1 MTHIG
6 EEDLV
11 LLYYNEPGVPEE
23 LRAHLG
29 ECVECRAA
37 ARDVAQT
44 LNLCNEWMPPET
56 EPEFGRSVWSQ
67 IAPLIEEPRRRWWL
81 AWKAPAAVL
90 AMAAIVMAAYLG
102 ARASRHPAPSVLT
115 GLSAQARNRILAI
128 SLADHLER
136 AQLLLTEISNQ
147 SEPAPAE
154 LEAERSRAQDL
165 VEEGRLIRE
174 TLARGSAATTVST
187 VALVDDVERF
197 LTELANA
204 PDKPG
209 AAAVKARQERIASGS
224 LLFKVRIFES
234 NLRTEGRR
242 L

>member
-1 MTHIG
+1 MKHIG

-11 LLYYNEPGVPEE
+11 LLYYNEPGVPDEV
-23 LRAHLG
+23 RGHLG
-29 ECVECRAA
+29 ECVECQAA
-37 ARDVAQT
+37 VRDVAQT
-44 LNLCNEWMPPET
+44 LNLCSEWLPPEV
-56 EPEFGRSVWSQ
+56 EPEFGRSVWCQ
-67 IAPLIEEPRRRWWL
+67 IAPLIEERRRRGWQGWR
-81 AWKAPAAVL
+81 AATAVL

-102 ARASRHPAPSVLT
+102 ARASRRPAPSVLT

-136 AQLLLTEISNQ
+136 AKLLLTEISNQ
-147 SEPAPAE
+147 SEPGPAE
-154 LEAERSRAQDL
+154 FEAERSRAQDL

-174 TLARGSAATTVST
+174 TLTRGNAAATLST

-197 LTELANA
+197 LLELANA

-209 AAAVKARQERIASGS
+209 TADVKARQERIASAS

-234 NLRTEGRR
+234 NLRNEGQR

>member
-1 MTHIG
+1 MKHIG

-11 LLYYNEPGVPEE
+11 LLYYDEPGVRDE

-29 ECVECRAA
+29 ECVECQAA
-37 ARDVAQT
+37 ARSMAET
-44 LNLCNEWMPPET
+44 LNLCSEWLPPET
-56 EPEFGRSVWSQ
+56 EAEFGRSVWSQ
-67 IAPLIEEPRRRWWL
+67 IAPLIEEPRTHVWRG
-81 AWKAPAAVL
+81 WKAAAAVL
-90 AMAAIVMAAYLG
+90 AMAALVMAAYLG
-102 ARASRHPAPSVLT
+102 ARAARHPAPSMLT
-115 GLSAQARNRILAI
+115 GLSAEARNRILAI

-147 SEPAPAE
+147 KEPGPDE
-154 LEAERSRAQDL
+154 LAAERNRAQDL

-174 TLARGSAATTVST
+174 TLARGRAATTVSA

-197 LTELANA
+197 LLELANS
-204 PDKPG
+204 PENP
-209 AAAVKARQERIASGS
+209 AAVDVKSRQDRIASGS

-234 NLRTEGRR
+234 NLRNQGQR

>member
-1 MTHIG
+1 MKHIG
-6 EEDLV
+6 AEDLV
-11 LLYYNEPGVPEE
+11 LLYYNEPGVPDE
-23 LRAHLG
+23 LRVHLG
-29 ECVECRAA
+29 ECAECQGA

-44 LNLCNEWMPPET
+44 LNLCSEWLPPEA
-56 EPEFGRSVWSQ
+56 EPEFGRSVWNQ
-67 IAPLIEEPRRRWWL
+67 IAPLIEEPRRRGWQGWR
-81 AWKAPAAVL
+81 AAAAVL

-102 ARASRHPAPSVLT
+102 ARASRQPTPSVLT

-147 SEPAPAE
+147 NEPRPAE

-174 TLARGSAATTVST
+174 TLASGSAATTVST

-197 LTELANA
+197 LIELANA
-204 PDKPG
+204 PDKQ
-209 AAAVKARQERIASGS
+209 AMTDVKARQEKIASES

-234 NLRTEGRR
+234 NLRNEGQR